1 MRECLRVIPV
11 AISQRLLVVRGVEGL
26 DSLPRASGV
35 VQLEPGATGPGVH
48 GFPSASSR
56 LIYSAEYND
65 QQGQET
71 IFIYVRNPTDN
82 AINDQT
88 TDFNLLVIDAQ

>member
-1 MRECLRVIPV
+1 MTPAARSTAWTRRARSSPR
-11 AISQRLLVVRGVEGL
+11 RLLL
-26 DSLPRASGV
+26 TP
-35 VQLEPGATGPGVH
+35 

-71 IFIYVRNPTDN
+71 MFIHVCNPTDN